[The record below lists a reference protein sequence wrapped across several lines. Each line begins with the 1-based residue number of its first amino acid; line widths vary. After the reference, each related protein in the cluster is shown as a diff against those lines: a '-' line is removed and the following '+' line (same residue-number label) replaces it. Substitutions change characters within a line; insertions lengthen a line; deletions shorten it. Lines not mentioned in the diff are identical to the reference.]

1 MDVFLK
7 APTIPNKLDTEE
19 KWKFEFFSPQRG
31 RRGPDHR
38 RGVVSWR
45 VEERGGGAEGAERG
59 QGGVAHR
66 AEAPWRK
73 KGGKKKKNIN
83 CCKEGSG
90 KSGKLICGKNITQ
103 DVSSVAV

>member
-7 APTIPNKLDTEE
+7 APTNPNKLDIEE
-19 KWKFEFFSPQRG
+19 KRKFDFFLPQRG
-31 RRGPDHR
+31 RHGPDHR

-66 AEAPWRK
+66 AEAP
-73 KGGKKKKNIN
+73 
-83 CCKEGSG
+83 
-90 KSGKLICGKNITQ
+90 
-103 DVSSVAV
+103 